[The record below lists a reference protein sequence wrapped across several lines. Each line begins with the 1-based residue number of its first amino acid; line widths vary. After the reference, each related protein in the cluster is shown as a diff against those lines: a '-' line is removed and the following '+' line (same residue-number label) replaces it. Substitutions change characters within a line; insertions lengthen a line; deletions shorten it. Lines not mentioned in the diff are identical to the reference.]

1 MTKILISSNNPDKIK
16 EIRAIFRLP
25 GVELLTLADFPGAPE
40 VIEDGNTLSENA
52 LKKASMLNEFSGL
65 PTIADDTG
73 LEVDG
78 LNGQPGVYSARYAG
92 ENASYADNVQKLIRE
107 IQIVPEERRS
117 ARFRTVAVFYHPEI
131 VLRAEGT
138 IEGQILTEQ
147 RGQNGFGYDPI
158 FYVPAYRKTLAELSP
173 REKNAISHRGQAFT
187 RLYQS
192 LRKEF
197 PSLTNLN

>member
-25 GVELLTLADFPGAPE
+25 GVELLTLADFPDAPE

-92 ENASYADNVQKLIRE
+92 ENASYADNVQKLIQE
-107 IQIVPEERRS
+107 IQNVPEERRS

>member
-25 GVELLTLADFPGAPE
+25 GVELLTLADFPDAPE

-73 LEVDG
+73 LEVNG

-107 IQIVPEERRS
+107 IQNVPEERRS